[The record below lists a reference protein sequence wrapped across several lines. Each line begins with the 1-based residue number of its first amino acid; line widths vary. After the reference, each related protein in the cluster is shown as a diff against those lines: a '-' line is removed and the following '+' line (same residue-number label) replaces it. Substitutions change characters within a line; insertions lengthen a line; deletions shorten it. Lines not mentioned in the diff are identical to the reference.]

1 LIAYLAQTSSIKIR
15 NVLENTN
22 KEFSGEY
29 VFGEMAQRGQVPPMR
44 HPWALDNGAYTDW
57 REEKPFDADKFMHS
71 VEWVSTHDDKPD
83 FIALPDFVGNRED
96 TITSTLRWG
105 PKLAGV
111 APLYS
116 VLQDGMN
123 ENDVRELATN
133 KWLDGFF
140 IGGTMMWKLKA
151 GRWIVPLVH
160 EIGLPCHV
168 GRIGTNK
175 KIRWAKRL
183 YVDSIDTAGPLWGMH
198 KLEVF
203 IKAVTCPLEEQ
214 RQTDDYWWL

>member
-1 LIAYLAQTSSIKIR
+1 
-15 NVLENTN
+15 
-22 KEFSGEY
+22 
-29 VFGEMAQRGQVPPMR
+29 
-44 HPWALDNGAYTDW
+44 
-57 REEKPFDADKFMHS
+57 
-71 VEWVSTHDDKPD
+71 
-83 FIALPDFVGNRED
+83 
-96 TITSTLRWG
+96 
-105 PKLAGV
+105 
-111 APLYS
+111 
-116 VLQDGMN
+116 
-123 ENDVRELATN
+123 
-133 KWLDGFF
+133 
-140 IGGTMMWKLKA
+140 
-151 GRWIVPLVH
+151 LVH